1 MPMNFGSIINKGVRK
16 RTWRDSDNNI
26 DFLAFPML
34 WKKLPM
40 TIGKAMIGKVH
51 ITILMPSM
59 EYLSSSSSVVKREH
73 VNLGIV
79 SPMIQPIVNVIN
91 ANNISSIMKHWSL
104 LSSYNTKALS
114 TIVSVPERQF
124 SQHIIANLGKA
135 IAVFPES
142 SVFENDKAI
151 SLIINTGIP
160 DRTKKNYIRKN

>member
-1 MPMNFGSIINKGVRK
+1 MLHQTPLMPMKFGNINNKGVRK

-40 TIGKAMIGKVH
+40 TIGKAMIGNVH

-79 SPMIQPIVNVIN
+79 SPMTNPIVNVIN
-91 ANNISSIMKHWSL
+91 ANKIAFFNASVT
-104 LSSYNTKALS
+104 LSN
-114 TIVSVPERQF
+114 
-124 SQHIIANLGKA
+124 
-135 IAVFPES
+135 
-142 SVFENDKAI
+142 
-151 SLIINTGIP
+151 
-160 DRTKKNYIRKN
+160 